1 MHGYDYRA
9 GSSGAIPHPPPGAGH
24 FGPPAMGH
32 MVDNGNLPPNCA
44 PDRMYQPPPPGLEAH
59 GHALP
64 QMGGPLGME
73 GSRAPGMND
82 VSGMISSHENFMT
95 DNVNINQSTAASV
108 CGLDDTSMMQRTPH
122 EPSGY
127 TLTCLDT
134 TSPMGSES

>member
-9 GSSGAIPHPPPGAGH
+9 GSSGAIPPHPPGAGH

-44 PDRMYQPPPPGLEAH
+44 PDRMYQPPPPGLETH
-59 GHALP
+59 GHVLP
-64 QMGGPLGME
+64 QIGDPLGME
-73 GSRAPGMND
+73 GSRATSMND
-82 VSGMISSHENFMT
+82 VSGMVSSHENFMT
-95 DNVNINQSTAASV
+95 DNVNINQSTPASV
-108 CGLDDTSMMQRTPH
+108 CGLDDNSMVQRTSH

-127 TLTCLDT
+127 TLTCLDA